1 MTNHA
6 PLAAEVMMS
15 QAPALTERLRQVLIL
30 EDDEKIITL
39 VTSALKRAGMNTRPA
54 TSLEGL
60 DKALE
65 AGAPDLIILDV
76 NLPDG
81 SGFEACRRLRA
92 LPLTAHVPIIFLTQ
106 RNEVEN
112 RLRAFQMGAQDYV
125 IKPFSVEELVVRVQ
139 AHLMLK
145 IQRDE
150 REFKLSEMAMHE
162 RVQTDLM
169 DMVIHDIR
177 TPIATVKLTL
187 SILASDGTID
197 ADQHKQLLTMA
208 GDATD
213 AALLMLNDLMDLRAG
228 KVSASLAPF
237 PIDRPLRRAAGI
249 LGAKAAKRG
258 ITIEHKTTPEQG
270 RVVTDEKMLMRV
282 VLNLLGNAVKFTSK
296 AAPIE
301 MSLVHAGG
309 LLRLEVAD
317 RGLGVPAA
325 ERERIFEKFARAG
338 AAAESAP
345 GTGIGLSFCRLAAG
359 TLGGKIWV
367 EERPGGGSVFIFEVP
382 AQAAVAGSEAAD
394 LLGPEV
400 MKEYRDD
407 CDSQLLALE
416 VSLNANAPLTP
427 GVLESVRLAA
437 HRLAGS
443 AGTYGYD
450 EAGRV
455 AAKLEHRVLDS
466 KKGDT
471 ALAPQT
477 EELRVALREI
487 RRALEL

>member
-1 MTNHA
+1 
-6 PLAAEVMMS
+6 MS
-15 QAPALTERLRQVLIL
+15 PAPASAAKNLRQVLIL
-30 EDDEKIITL
+30 EDDQNVVKL
-39 VTSALKRAGMNTRPA
+39 VTMALSRAGMVSNCA

-60 DKALE
+60 DKALA
-65 AGAPDLIILDV
+65 AGSPDLIILDV

-81 SGFEACRRLRA
+81 NGFEACRRLRG
-92 LPLTAHVPIIFLTQ
+92 LPATAHVPIIFLTQ
-106 RNEVEN
+106 RNAVEH
-112 RLRAFQMGAQDYV
+112 RLRAFQLGAQDYV

-150 REFKLSEMAMHE
+150 RESKLSELALHE

-177 TPIATVKLTL
+177 TPISTIKMTL
-187 SILASDGTID
+187 SILASDGAID
-197 ADQHKQLLTMA
+197 AAQHKQLIAMA
-208 GDATD
+208 GDATE

-228 KVSASLAPF
+228 RLSTTLAPF
-237 PIDRPLRRAAGI
+237 PIERPLRRAAGI
-249 LGAKAAKRG
+249 LGAKAAKRD
-258 ITIEHKTTPEQG
+258 ITLEIKTSPEQG
-270 RVVTDEKMLMRV
+270 RVVSEEKMLMRV
-282 VLNLLGNAVKFTSK
+282 VLNLLGNAIKFTRK

-301 MSLVHAGG
+301 MSLVHADGR
-309 LLRLEVAD
+309 LRLRVAD

-345 GTGIGLSFCRLAAG
+345 GTGIGLSFCRLAAE
-359 TLGGKIWV
+359 TLGGKVWV
-367 EERPGGGSVFIFEVP
+367 EERPGGGSVFIFDIP
-382 AQAAVAGSEAAD
+382 AHADLAGNEAAE

-407 CDSQLLALE
+407 CHTQLLALE
-416 VSLNANAPLTP
+416 VSLNANAPPTP
-427 GVLESVRLAA
+427 EQLEAVRLAA

-443 AGTYGYD
+443 AGTYGYA
-450 EAGRV
+450 EASRV
-455 AAKLEHRVLDS
+455 AASLEHRVLDS
-466 KKGDT
+466 KKADP
-471 ALAPQT
+471 ALAPQA
-477 EELRVALREI
+477 EELRLALSEI

>member
-1 MTNHA
+1 M
-6 PLAAEVMMS
+6 
-15 QAPALTERLRQVLIL
+15 ALTR
-30 EDDEKIITL
+30 T
-39 VTSALKRAGMNTRPA
+39 GMAVNSV

-60 DKALE
+60 DKAL
-65 AGAPDLIILDV
+65 AASTPDLIILDV

-81 SGFEACRRLRA
+81 NGFEACRRLRA

-112 RLRAFQMGAQDYV
+112 RLRAFQLGAQDYV

-145 IQRDE
+145 IQRDD
-150 REFKLSEMAMHE
+150 RESKLTEMALHE

-177 TPIATVKLTL
+177 TPIATIKLTL
-187 SILASDGTID
+187 SILAQDGTID
-197 ADQHKQLLTMA
+197 AAQHKQLIAMA

-228 KVSASLAPF
+228 KVSTSLAAF

-258 ITIEHKTTPEQG
+258 ITFEIRTSPVQG
-270 RVVTDEKMLMRV
+270 RVVSDEKMFMRV
-282 VLNLLGNAVKFTSK
+282 VLNLLGNAIKYTK
-296 AAPIE
+296 TTAPIE
-301 MSLVHAGG
+301 MSLVQADGR
-309 LLRLEVAD
+309 LRLEVAD
-317 RGLGVPAA
+317 RGLGVPVKD
-325 ERERIFEKFARAG
+325 RERIFEKFQRAG
-338 AAAESAP
+338 EAALSAT
-345 GTGIGLSFCRLAAG
+345 GSGIGLAFCRLAAE

-367 EERPGGGSVFIFEVP
+367 SERPGGGSVFIFEVP
-382 AQAAVAGSEAAD
+382 AQADLAGSEAAE

-407 CDSQLLALE
+407 CDTQLRALE
-416 VSLNANAPLTP
+416 VSLTAGVPLTTEA
-427 GVLESVRLAA
+427 LESVRLAA

-443 AGTYGYD
+443 AGTYGYP
-450 EAGRV
+450 EAGRI
-455 AAKLEHRVLDS
+455 AAKIEHRVLDS
-466 KKGDT
+466 TT
-471 ALAPQT
+471 ADPGLAPQA
-477 EELRVALREI
+477 EEIHLALREI
-487 RRALEL
+487 RRNLDL